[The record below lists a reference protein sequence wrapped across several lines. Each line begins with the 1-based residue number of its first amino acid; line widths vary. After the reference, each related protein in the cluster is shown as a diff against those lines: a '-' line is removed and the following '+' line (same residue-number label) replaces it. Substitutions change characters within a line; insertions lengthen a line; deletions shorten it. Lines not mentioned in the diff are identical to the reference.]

1 MVDGV
6 VRPTCVKTPRREMMV
21 MRVDTVD
28 DVRGTRTDEMLACFM
43 ITASAGTSISSRY
56 SIAEIIPETRLIW

>member
-1 MVDGV
+1 
-6 VRPTCVKTPRREMMV
+6 MV